1 MPLILTAV
9 FLSGCSS
16 KAAMIKSYQDTAL
29 ADASNII
36 HISDTMSCDFFASDL
51 VVFPKSGVTVDSGK
65 NDAEDEKDKTK
76 IQKKSDS
83 NLEDAESDESEET
96 EETEETEDE
105 NFYIN
110 DFDDEADSDIDA
122 NVGLL
127 ADLTDREGKYDKN
140 VYDRVFPA
148 STTKIMTALIVL
160 ENIEDLSEEVV
171 FTEDMLVYEEGAQ
184 LCDLEVGDVL
194 TVDDLLYA
202 MLIYSGNDASQALA
216 VHTSGSIAAFADEMN
231 KKAAELGCVDT
242 HFVNPCGLHQN
253 DHYTSAYDLYL
264 IFNECLKY
272 PHFEEIIRQ
281 RDLNLN
287 YKGADGEDKYQY
299 FISTN
304 EYFDDTYDYPDTVR
318 VLGGKTGTT
327 SEAGCCLILY
337 NKDKSGEKSYV
348 SCILGA
354 DSYDQLY
361 SEMNTLLGKISN

>member
-1 MPLILTAV
+1 MKRKKVTALTLIMAAL
-9 FLSGCSS
+9 LMSGCSS
-16 KAAMIKSYQDTAL
+16 KASMIKSYKDTAL
-29 ADASNII
+29 TDPLKII
-36 HISDTMSCDFFASDL
+36 TISDNNSCDFFASDL
-51 VVFPKSGVTVDSGK
+51 VVFPKSGVTVNSTTKEEAETEEVKD
-65 NDAEDEKDKTK
+65 EDEL
-76 IQKKSDS
+76 SEDS
-83 NLEDAESDESEET
+83 SEEET
-96 EETEETEDE
+96 EIEDDYYYE
-105 NFYIN
+105 
-110 DFDDEADSDIDA
+110 DDSVDEVDDNIDA
-122 NVGLL
+122 NVGFL
-127 ADLTDREGKYDKN
+127 ADMTDRTGQYDKN
-140 VYDRVFPA
+140 VYNRIFPA
-148 STTKIMTALIVL
+148 STTKIMTALVVL
-160 ENIEDLSEEVV
+160 ENTKDLNEEVR
-171 FTEDMLVYEEGAQ
+171 FTEDMIVYDEDAQ

-216 VHTSGSIAAFADEMN
+216 VHTAGSIPAFAEMMN

-242 HFVNPCGLHQN
+242 HFVNPCGLHDN
-253 DHYTSAYDLYL
+253 DHYTSGYDLYL

-304 EYFDDTYDYPDTVR
+304 EYFDDTYDYPDHVR

-337 NKDKSGEKSYV
+337 DKDKLGEKSYV

-361 SEMNTLLGKISN
+361 SEMNTLLDKISN